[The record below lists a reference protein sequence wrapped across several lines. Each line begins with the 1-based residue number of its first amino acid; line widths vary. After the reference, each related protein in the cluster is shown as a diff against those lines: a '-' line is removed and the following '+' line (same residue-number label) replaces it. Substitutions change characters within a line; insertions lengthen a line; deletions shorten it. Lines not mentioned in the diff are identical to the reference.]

1 MKALL
6 VLFSATAAFA
16 SRTTHTPY
24 YYTENTTFPVTSLV
38 FTIIFGIVM
47 SLNIL
52 WIVKV
57 AKAKQNLNPSDVEK
71 QSLVNSTLPEGV
83 VSTNITVSAK
93 SRPRLLAEVRHD
105 EHLVWANENIA
116 PLRRPILILLSMALL
131 FTATGF
137 ASAFSF
143 LLISVDDVDS
153 AFLAMWLPLIGMD
166 MMFYMLA
173 GMLHKASSN
182 SVIYALTS
190 KRVFILSSMGGG
202 CCCGRTETVR
212 AYDLDGIHQTTL
224 TRKDDGS
231 GTLTFSA
238 AAVADG
244 VTYNGHHQ
252 HHGLFAFSDIPNVTA
267 VKDLIE
273 QYKTLRKKQA
283 GNQ

>member
-6 VLFSATAAFA
+6 VLMSATAALA
-16 SRTTHTPY
+16 SHSAYTPSPPS
-24 YYTENTTFPVTSLV
+24 FPVTSLV

-47 SLNIL
+47 LLNIL
-52 WIVKV
+52 WIIKV
-57 AKAKQNLNPSDVEK
+57 AKSKHNVHSDMER
-71 QSLVNSTLPEGV
+71 QSLVNATLPEGV

-93 SRPRLLAEVRHD
+93 SRPSLLAELRHD
-105 EHLVWANENIA
+105 EHLVWAHETVA
-116 PLRRPILILLSMALL
+116 PLRRAILVLLSIALVITAAGFSTAL
-131 FTATGF
+131 SFMCVFDGEIDVIFLSMWMPFIFTNT
-137 ASAFSF
+137 
-143 LLISVDDVDS
+143 
-153 AFLAMWLPLIGMD
+153 
-166 MMFYMLA
+166 MFYMIA
-173 GMLHKASSN
+173 GLMHKMSAN

-190 KRVFILSSMGGG
+190 KRVFIFSSMRSGG
-202 CCCGRTETVR
+202 CCGGKIETVR

-244 VTYNGHHQ
+244 GYHGHH
-252 HHGLFAFSDIPNVTA
+252 HHYGFFAFSNIPNVTA